1 MTSSTKPYLV
11 RGIYDWCID
20 LKLTPYITAKIIP
33 GVIAPKNYIKN
44 NEIVLNLSQE
54 STNKLIFDN
63 DFISFS
69 ARFDGKNYDVFLP
82 MKSIEGIYSKE
93 SGEGLFFDR
102 ICITGK
108 KTKKLKNIDQ
118 KTKKPHLSIVK

>member
-1 MTSSTKPYLV
+1 MTSSSKPYLV

-20 LKLTPYITAKIIP
+20 LNLTPYITAKIIP

-82 MKSIEGIYSKE
+82 MQSIEGIYSKE
-93 SGEGLFFDR
+93 NGEGLFFDR

-108 KTKKLKNIDQ
+108 KTKKPKNIDQ